1 MKTLRDYVVS
11 GGLYLRDTGI
21 EAQVGDQVKL
31 YLDTEADPSFPEFI
45 LGVVQHPITR
55 VQCNSATSYIF
66 EYNEADLEGS
76 ADLIRSGNV
85 VEVIVV
91 SAVEVLNDALIQ
103 EVADRIAD
111 VDAEEDRALAAESVL
126 QGNIDAEE
134 ARALAAEALLAPKA
148 SPTFTGTVVLPTTTS
163 IGTISSAEIGYLDG
177 VTSSVQSQLNTLDTN
192 KAPKASPTFTG
203 NVVLPSTTT
212 IGTVTAAE
220 IAYLSGATSSIQVQ
234 LGTKAPSA
242 SPSFTGTV
250 TLGDTVNVV
259 LNATTGTKIGTAT
272 TQKLAFHNAT
282 PVAQRAGAAQAALVA
297 ITGGESPTEA
307 EHNLVIT
314 LVNELRAALVEKGI
328 IKGSA

>member
-1 MKTLRDYVVS
+1 
-11 GGLYLRDTGI
+11 
-21 EAQVGDQVKL
+21 VKL

-66 EYNEADLEGS
+66 EYNEADLGEA
-76 ADLIRSGNV
+76 ADLIRAGNV

-163 IGTISSAEIGYLDG
+163 IGTVSSAEIGYLDG

-192 KAPKASPTFTG
+192 KAPKASPT
-203 NVVLPSTTT
+203 L
-212 IGTVTAAE
+212 
-220 IAYLSGATSSIQVQ
+220 
-234 LGTKAPSA
+234 
-242 SPSFTGTV
+242 TGTV
-250 TLGDTVNVV
+250 TLGDTVDVV

>member
-1 MKTLRDYVVS
+1 
-11 GGLYLRDTGI
+11 
-21 EAQVGDQVKL
+21 
-31 YLDTEADPSFPEFI
+31 
-45 LGVVQHPITR
+45 
-55 VQCNSATSYIF
+55 
-66 EYNEADLEGS
+66 
-76 ADLIRSGNV
+76 
-85 VEVIVV
+85 
-91 SAVEVLNDALIQ
+91 LIQ

-111 VDAEEDRALAAESVL
+111 VDAEEARALAAELVL
-126 QGNIDAEE
+126 QGNIDAEEARALAAELVLQGNIDTEE

-148 SPTFTGTVVLPTTTS
+148 SPTFTGTAVLPTTTS
-163 IGTISSAEIGYLDG
+163 IGTVSSAEIGYLDG
-177 VTSSVQSQLNTLDTN
+177 V
-192 KAPKASPTFTG
+192 
-203 NVVLPSTTT
+203 
-212 IGTVTAAE
+212 
-220 IAYLSGATSSIQVQ
+220 TSSIQVQ

-272 TQKLAFHNAT
+272 TQKVAFHNAT
-282 PVAQRAGAAQAALVA
+282 PVIQRAGAAQAALVA